1 MICAPWAAASR
12 AASSC
17 LTIIDSLSPV
27 QSVCSSAAVTML
39 AIRVPSARGAVV
51 LAVRHEHSARGAL
64 ATTTTIRT
72 LHLGAVTARPVGRAF
87 TERTNVRNLAAWR
100 APRTPRELWDWI
112 LGRDPLP
119 PVSPDKTV
127 EAAWLPQW
135 LSRIVTDELVAA
147 GIPAVVVDD
156 FNLNLTMYTREPM
169 SRIFVTEDRRD
180 EAQELVE
187 EILGHPPRR
196 RPL

>member
-1 MICAPWAAASR
+1 MR
-12 AASSC
+12 R
-17 LTIIDSLSPV
+17 TRDNDDDSDTTPPRDSP
-27 QSVCSSAAVTML
+27 
-39 AIRVPSARGAVV
+39 
-51 LAVRHEHSARGAL
+51 
-64 ATTTTIRT
+64 
-72 LHLGAVTARPVGRAF
+72 RPADPAF
-87 TERTNVRNLAAWR
+87 TERTNVRNLRGWPFHAHPKSSGTGFSGA
-100 APRTPRELWDWI
+100 I
-112 LGRDPLP
+112 PLP

-135 LSRIVTDELVAA
+135 LSRMVTDELVAA

-156 FNLNLTMYTREPM
+156 FNLNLTMYSREPM

-187 EILGHPPRR
+187 EILGHEPRR

>member
-1 MICAPWAAASR
+1 
-12 AASSC
+12 
-17 LTIIDSLSPV
+17 V
-27 QSVCSSAAVTML
+27 AV
-39 AIRVPSARGAVV
+39 
-51 LAVRHEHSARGAL
+51 
-64 ATTTTIRT
+64 
-72 LHLGAVTARPVGRAF
+72 
-87 TERTNVRNLAAWR
+87 
-100 APRTPRELWDWI
+100 PRTPKELWDWI

-135 LSRIVTDELVAA
+135 LSRMVTDELVAS

-156 FNLNLTMYTREPM
+156 FNLNLTMYSREPM

-180 EAQELVE
+180 EAQEIVE
-187 EILGHPPRR
+187 EILGHEPRR

>member
-1 MICAPWAAASR
+1 M
-12 AASSC
+12 
-17 LTIIDSLSPV
+17 
-27 QSVCSSAAVTML
+27 
-39 AIRVPSARGAVV
+39 VV
-51 LAVRHEHSARGAL
+51 
-64 ATTTTIRT
+64 
-72 LHLGAVTARPVGRAF
+72 
-87 TERTNVRNLAAWR
+87 
-100 APRTPRELWDWI
+100 PRTPGELWDWI
-112 LGRDPLP
+112 RGRDPLP

-180 EAQELVE
+180 EARELVE

>member
-1 MICAPWAAASR
+1 M
-12 AASSC
+12 
-17 LTIIDSLSPV
+17 
-27 QSVCSSAAVTML
+27 
-39 AIRVPSARGAVV
+39 
-51 LAVRHEHSARGAL
+51 
-64 ATTTTIRT
+64 
-72 LHLGAVTARPVGRAF
+72 
-87 TERTNVRNLAAWR
+87 
-100 APRTPRELWDWI
+100 PRTPKELWDWI

-169 SRIFVTEDRRD
+169 SRIFVTARRH
-180 EAQELVE
+180 ASPSAAAMRSAKSATRS
-187 EILGHPPRR
+187 GRR
-196 RPL
+196 SDGTQVTHVGAGSGRHRSVTSAAAASTRRSSKRPAA

>member
-1 MICAPWAAASR
+1 M
-12 AASSC
+12 
-17 LTIIDSLSPV
+17 
-27 QSVCSSAAVTML
+27 
-39 AIRVPSARGAVV
+39 VV
-51 LAVRHEHSARGAL
+51 
-64 ATTTTIRT
+64 
-72 LHLGAVTARPVGRAF
+72 
-87 TERTNVRNLAAWR
+87 
-100 APRTPRELWDWI
+100 PRTPRELWDWI
-112 LGRDPLP
+112 RGRDPLP

-180 EAQELVE
+180 EARELVE

>member
-1 MICAPWAAASR
+1 
-12 AASSC
+12 
-17 LTIIDSLSPV
+17 V
-27 QSVCSSAAVTML
+27 AV
-39 AIRVPSARGAVV
+39 
-51 LAVRHEHSARGAL
+51 
-64 ATTTTIRT
+64 
-72 LHLGAVTARPVGRAF
+72 
-87 TERTNVRNLAAWR
+87 
-100 APRTPRELWDWI
+100 PRTPGELWDWI

-135 LSRIVTDELVAA
+135 LSRMVTDELVAA

-156 FNLNLTMYTREPM
+156 FNLNLTMYSREPM

-187 EILGHPPRR
+187 EILGHEPRR